1 VHLALLVRV
10 DLALGGPDGHAVGA
24 VEVPVEPDDRRSP
37 DALGGPQLI
46 GVIFFLPT
54 AAEDLNMETPRGISI
69 LGLVAAGLKSSMATT
84 RR

>member
-1 VHLALLVRV
+1 M
-10 DLALGGPDGHAVGA
+10 
-24 VEVPVEPDDRRSP
+24 EPDDRRSP